1 MARYCFYCGREL
13 ASGEKCTCRSQAA
26 GGSHQEQARQAHNSQ
41 GSSQAKGSSQGKG
54 SQARSS
60 SATGQSGPKAG
71 STRTKGPSFWSRFQS
86 ATTKSQPFGPK
97 KTPPGSFGQ
106 KKALDTAAILAG
118 FSQYLRF
125 LTRPVDSIR
134 QAVQYLNPHRLLVVA
149 LVHAVLGGLALL
161 RVDQLGTLD
170 LLLQL
175 TQIQLAGHPFVA
187 GLFLFIQGAG
197 MALVCD
203 GLLILV
209 THLTLQYVFK
219 TPYALT
225 RVAASFVPVIFYL
238 ALFQLIALMSLT
250 PVPVASLLTLA
261 AGLAIALLVLYLV
274 IRQLTGFEENRCF
287 VLVTFVIVVF
297 TSLLSLVFNLAMP
310 VLTLLLEQS
319 VPL

>member
-13 ASGEKCTCRSQAA
+13 ASGEKCNCRSHAA
-26 GGSHQEQARQAHNSQ
+26 GGSHQEQVRQTHSSAGPTQAKTSQ
-41 GSSQAKGSSQGKG
+41 SSSSQTKTTTGPHATGSRTGSTKAKGPG
-54 SQARSS
+54 
-60 SATGQSGPKAG
+60 
-71 STRTKGPSFWSRFQS
+71 FWSRFQS
-86 ATTKSQPFGPK
+86 ATTNSQPFGQKKHRSGSFGPK
-97 KTPPGSFGQ
+97 KT
-106 KKALDTAAILAG
+106 LDTAAILAG
-118 FSQYLRF
+118 FGQYLRY

-134 QAVQYLNPHRLLVVA
+134 QAVQYLNPHRLLVVS
-149 LVHAVLGGLALL
+149 LIHAALGGFAMV

-175 TQIQLAGHPFVA
+175 TQVQLTANPFLA

-197 MALVCD
+197 VALVFD
-203 GLLILV
+203 WLLILV

-238 ALFQLIALMSLT
+238 ALFQLLALMSLT
-250 PVPVASLLTLA
+250 LVPVASLLTLA
-261 AGLAIALLVLYLV
+261 AGLAIALLVLYLA
-274 IRQLTGFEENRCF
+274 IRQLTGFDENRCF

-297 TSLLSLVFNLAMP
+297 TSLMSLVINLALP

-319 VPL
+319 LPL